1 MKRITQVISV
11 MSLFIALLTIIL
23 NFGALFGRSLFMRFA
38 VFSIIKSGGTM
49 GFIGNLLAMLLT
61 AIAFAAMGWFGVQ
74 LTILNKEKA
83 RKPAFIS
90 GVCVTILALISLFFS
105 FGNNF
110 TFGDIIV
117 LLFPAVY
124 TFFVVRTTDA

>member
-1 MKRITQVISV
+1 
-11 MSLFIALLTIIL
+11 
-23 NFGALFGRSLFMRFA
+23 
-38 VFSIIKSGGTM
+38 
-49 GFIGNLLAMLLT
+49 
-61 AIAFAAMGWFGVQ
+61 MGWFGVQ